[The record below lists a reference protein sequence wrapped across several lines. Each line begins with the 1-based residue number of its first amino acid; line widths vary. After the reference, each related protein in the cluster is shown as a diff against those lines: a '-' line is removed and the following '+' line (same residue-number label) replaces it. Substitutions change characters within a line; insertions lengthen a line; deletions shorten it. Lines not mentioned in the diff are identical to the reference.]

1 MRDGPEAG
9 LEIIDRILSRGEL
22 GKYQF
27 AHSARAELLR
37 RAGKLSDALT
47 AFQQALELAGQEPEK
62 RFLAARIKA
71 LTRQTKS

>member
-22 GKYQF
+22 CKYQF

-37 RAGKLSDALT
+37 RAGKPSDALT
-47 AFQQALELAGQEPEK
+47 AFHRALELARQEPEK
-62 RFLAARIKA
+62 RFLEARIKE
-71 LTRQTKS
+71 LTR